1 MAKSFS
7 NRYIFIYSAA
17 LVVVAALILTV
28 VSVSLKPLQTKNQQA
43 ETKQMILKTIG
54 VEATRENADKLFDQ
68 YISVGAYPSVRPD
81 EATEEGVHGSTPL
94 QFYRYDGG
102 IIIPMRGTGLW
113 GPIWG
118 YLALDGDGT
127 VVGAVFDHKGETPGL
142 GGEIATDKFA
152 ARFIGKRMDTQA
164 IHLAKNADH
173 SNPYEVDAIS
183 GGTMTSNG
191 VTAMLEKAYN
201 DYSKLTSCSSSTS
214 LTSSTTDS
222 REEATE

>member
-7 NRYIFIYSAA
+7 NRYIFIYSAV

-28 VSVSLKPLQTKNQQA
+28 VSVSLKPLQTRNQQA

-54 VEATRENADKLFDQ
+54 VEATRDNADKLFDQ

-118 YLALDGDGT
+118 YLALDSTST

-152 ARFIGKRMDTQA
+152 QRFIGKKMDTQA

-191 VTAMLEKAYN
+191 VTAMLQKAYEN
-201 DYSKLTSCSSSTS
+201 YKGLTGSSRATRASSST
-214 LTSSTTDS
+214 
-222 REEATE
+222 REEAQQ

>member
-7 NRYIFIYSAA
+7 NRYIFIYSAV

-28 VSVSLKPLQTKNQQA
+28 VAVSLKPLQTKNQQA

-54 VEATRENADKLFDQ
+54 VEATRDNADKLFDQ

-118 YLALDGDGT
+118 YLALDSTST

-152 ARFIGKRMDTQA
+152 QRFIGKRMDTQA

-191 VTAMLEKAYN
+191 VTAMLQKAYEN
-201 DYSKLTSCSSSTS
+201 YKGLTGSSRATRASSST
-214 LTSSTTDS
+214 
-222 REEATE
+222 REEAQQ

>member
-7 NRYIFIYSAA
+7 NRYIFIYSAV

-28 VSVSLKPLQTKNQQA
+28 VAVSLKPAQEKNQQA

-54 VEATRENADKLFDQ
+54 VEATRENAAELYAKH
-68 YISVGAYPSVRPD
+68 IT
-81 EATEEGVHGSTPL
+81 EADGY
-94 QFYRYDGG
+94 YRFDGG
-102 IIIPMRGTGLW
+102 IVLPLKGTGLW

-118 YLALDGDGT
+118 YLALDREST

-152 ARFIGKRMDTQA
+152 ARFIGKKMDTQA
-164 IHLAKNADH
+164 IHLKKNADRG
-173 SNPYEVDAIS
+173 NPYEVDAIS

-191 VTAMLEKAYN
+191 VTAMLAKAYE
-201 DYSKLTSCSSSTS
+201 DYKQIP
-214 LTSSTTDS
+214 DK
-222 REEATE
+222 RMEDEQ

>member
-28 VSVSLKPLQTKNQQA
+28 VSVSLKPMQTKNQQA

-54 VEATRENADKLFDQ
+54 VEATRENADKL
-68 YISVGAYPSVRPD
+68 YAEHIT
-81 EATEEGVHGSTPL
+81 EADGYYN
-94 QFYRYDGG
+94 FAGG
-102 IIIPMRGTGLW
+102 IVIPLKGTGLW

-118 YLALDGDGT
+118 YLALDSTST

-152 ARFIGKRMDTQA
+152 AALHRQA
-164 IHLAKNADH
+164 YGHPSHPPGQERRPQQPLR
-173 SNPYEVDAIS
+173 
-183 GGTMTSNG
+183 GGRHQRRHHDQQRRHRHAG
-191 VTAMLEKAYN
+191 Q
-201 DYSKLTSCSSSTS
+201 S
-214 LTSSTTDS
+214 L
-222 REEATE
+222 

>member
-7 NRYIFIYSAA
+7 NRYIFIYSAV

-28 VSVSLKPLQTKNQQA
+28 VAVSLKPLQTRNQQA

-54 VEATRENADKLFDQ
+54 VEATRDNADKLFDQ

-102 IIIPMRGTGLW
+102 IVIPLKGTGLW

-118 YLALDGDGT
+118 YLALDSTST

-152 ARFIGKRMDTQA
+152 ARFIGKKMDTQA

-191 VTAMLEKAYN
+191 VTAMLAKAYN
-201 DYSKLTSCSSSTS
+201 DYKNLNTQNTPSTPINQ
-214 LTSSTTDS
+214 
-222 REEATE
+222 RKEATE

>member
-1 MAKSFS
+1 MDRSRKEDCIMKQFS
-7 NRYIFIYSAA
+7 NRYMLLYALGLAAVVA
-17 LVVVAALILTV
+17 LVLTIVAT
-28 VSVSLKPLQTKNQQA
+28 SLKPLQTRNQQA

-54 VEATRENADKLFDQ
+54 VEATRDNAAELYAKH
-68 YISVGAYPSVRPD
+68 IT
-81 EATEEGVHGSTPL
+81 EADGY
-94 QFYRYDGG
+94 YRFDGG
-102 IIIPMRGTGLW
+102 IVLPLKGTGLW

-118 YLALDGDGT
+118 YLALDSTST

-152 ARFIGKRMDTQA
+152 QRFIGKKMDTQA

-191 VTAMLEKAYN
+191 VTAMLAKAYD
-201 DYSKLTSCSSSTS
+201 DYSKL
-214 LTSSTTDS
+214 
-222 REEATE
+222 RKEATE

>member
-28 VSVSLKPLQTKNQQA
+28 VSVSLKPMQTKNQQA
-43 ETKQMILKTIG
+43 EAKQMILKTIG
-54 VEATRENADKLFDQ
+54 VEATRENADKLYAENITEDELCDKG
-68 YISVGAYPSVRPD
+68 YIYYSYKD
-81 EATEEGVHGSTPL
+81 GV
-94 QFYRYDGG
+94 
-102 IIIPMRGTGLW
+102 IIPLHGTGLW

-118 YLALDGDGT
+118 YLALDGNGT

-152 ARFIGKRMDTQA
+152 QRFIGKKMDTQA

-191 VTAMLEKAYN
+191 VTAMLAKAYD
-201 DYSKLTSCSSSTS
+201 DYSKL
-214 LTSSTTDS
+214 
-222 REEATE
+222 RKEATE

>member
-1 MAKSFS
+1 MKKTFS
-7 NRYIFIYSAA
+7 NTYIFIYSAV

-54 VEATRENADKLFDQ
+54 VEATRENADELFDQ

-94 QFYRYDGG
+94 RFDGG
-102 IIIPMRGTGLW
+102 IIIPLKGTGLW

-118 YLALDGDGT
+118 YLALDSTST

-152 ARFIGKRMDTQA
+152 ARFIGKKMDTQA
-164 IHLAKNADH
+164 IHLAKNADKN
-173 SNPYEVDAIS
+173 NPYEVDAIS

-191 VTAMLEKAYN
+191 VTAMLQKAYEQFKV
-201 DYSKLTSCSSSTS
+201 YGLRFK
-214 LTSSTTDS
+214 
-222 REEATE
+222 EATQTEASDTLNLNP

>member
-1 MAKSFS
+1 MSKTFS
-7 NRYIFIYSAA
+7 NRYIFIYSAV

-28 VSVSLKPLQTKNQQA
+28 VSVSLKPLQTKNQEA
-43 ETKQMILKTIG
+43 EQKQMILKTIG
-54 VEATRENADKLFDQ
+54 VEATRNNADMLFDQ

-118 YLALDGDGT
+118 YLALDENST

-152 ARFIGKRMDTQA
+152 ARFIGKKMDTQA

-191 VTAMLEKAYN
+191 VTAMLAKAYN
-201 DYSKLTSCSSSTS
+201 DYKALA
-214 LTSSTTDS
+214 LPETTGNL
-222 REEATE
+222 ETPEIGKEATE

>member
-1 MAKSFS
+1 MSKTFS
-7 NRYIFIYSAA
+7 NRYIFIYSAV

-28 VSVSLKPLQTKNQQA
+28 VSVSLKPLQTKNQEA
-43 ETKQMILKTIG
+43 EQKQMILKTIG
-54 VEATRENADKLFDQ
+54 VEATRNNADMLFDQ

-118 YLALDGDGT
+118 YLALDYNSN

-142 GGEIATDKFA
+142 GGEIASDKFA
-152 ARFIGKRMDTQA
+152 KRFIGKKMDTQA

-191 VTAMLEKAYN
+191 VTAMLEKAFEN
-201 DYSKLTSCSSSTS
+201 YSNLNIQNTPSTPN
-214 LTSSTTDS
+214 TPTEEA

>member
-1 MAKSFS
+1 MAKKNFS
-7 NRYIFIYSAA
+7 NKYIFIYSAV

-28 VSVSLKPLQTKNQQA
+28 VSVCLKPLQTKNQQA

-118 YLALDGDGT
+118 YLALDSTST

-142 GGEIATDKFA
+142 GGEIASDKFA
-152 ARFIGKRMDTQA
+152 QRFIGKRMDTQA

-191 VTAMLEKAYN
+191 VTAMLAKAYD
-201 DYSKLTSCSSSTS
+201 DYSKL
-214 LTSSTTDS
+214 
-222 REEATE
+222 RKEATE

>member
-1 MAKSFS
+1 MAKKNFS
-7 NRYIFIYSAA
+7 NTYIFIYSAV

-54 VEATRENADKLFDQ
+54 IEATRDNADQLYAQ
-68 YISVGAYPSVRPD
+68 HIT
-81 EATEEGVHGSTPL
+81 EADNYYTFS
-94 QFYRYDGG
+94 GG
-102 IIIPMRGTGLW
+102 IILPLKGTGLW

-118 YLALDGDGT
+118 YLALDETST

-152 ARFIGKRMDTQA
+152 SRFIGKKMDTQA
-164 IHLAKNADH
+164 IHLAKNADR

-191 VTAMLEKAYN
+191 VTAMLAKAFN
-201 DYSKLTSCSSSTS
+201 DYQNLNTQNTTSAPINQ
-214 LTSSTTDS
+214 
-222 REEATE
+222 REEDEQ

>member
-1 MAKSFS
+1 MKTFS
-7 NRYIFIYSAA
+7 NRYIFTYSAV

-28 VSVSLKPLQTKNQQA
+28 VAVSLKPLQTKNQEA
-43 ETKQMILKTIG
+43 EKKQMILKTIG
-54 VEATRENADKLFDQ
+54 VEATRDNAAELYAKH
-68 YISVGAYPSVRPD
+68 IT
-81 EATEEGVHGSTPL
+81 EADGYYT
-94 QFYRYDGG
+94 FDGG
-102 IIIPMRGTGLW
+102 IVLPMNGTGLW

-118 YLALDGDGT
+118 YLALDGSST

-152 ARFIGKRMDTQA
+152 QRFIGKKMDVEP

-173 SNPYEVDAIS
+173 SNPHEVDAIS

-201 DYSKLTSCSSSTS
+201 DYQGLTRRTS
-214 LTSSTTDS
+214 PTSPTCPTEE

>member
-1 MAKSFS
+1 MAKKTFS
-7 NRYIFIYSAA
+7 NTYIFIYSAV

-54 VEATRENADKLFDQ
+54 IEATRDNADQLYAQ
-68 YISVGAYPSVRPD
+68 HIT
-81 EATEEGVHGSTPL
+81 EADNYYTFS
-94 QFYRYDGG
+94 GG
-102 IIIPMRGTGLW
+102 IILPLKGTGLW

-118 YLALDGDGT
+118 YLALDNTGT

-152 ARFIGKRMDTQA
+152 SRFIGKKMDSQA
-164 IHLAKNADH
+164 IHLKKNADRG
-173 SNPYEVDAIS
+173 NPYEVDAIS

-191 VTAMLEKAYN
+191 VTAMLAKAYE
-201 DYSKLTSCSSSTS
+201 DYKQIPDNPETPETPEIPEE
-214 LTSSTTDS
+214 
-222 REEATE
+222 RKEATE

>member
-1 MAKSFS
+1 MAKKNFS
-7 NRYIFIYSAA
+7 NTYIFIYSAV

-54 VEATRENADKLFDQ
+54 IEATRDNADQLYAQ
-68 YISVGAYPSVRPD
+68 HIT
-81 EATEEGVHGSTPL
+81 EADNYYTFS
-94 QFYRYDGG
+94 GG
-102 IIIPMRGTGLW
+102 IILPLKGTGLW

-118 YLALDGDGT
+118 YLALDETST

-152 ARFIGKRMDTQA
+152 SRFIGKKMDTQA
-164 IHLAKNADH
+164 IHLAKNADR

-191 VTAMLEKAYN
+191 VTAMLAKAFN
-201 DYSKLTSCSSSTS
+201 DYQNLNTQNTPSAPINQ
-214 LTSSTTDS
+214 
-222 REEATE
+222 REEDEQ